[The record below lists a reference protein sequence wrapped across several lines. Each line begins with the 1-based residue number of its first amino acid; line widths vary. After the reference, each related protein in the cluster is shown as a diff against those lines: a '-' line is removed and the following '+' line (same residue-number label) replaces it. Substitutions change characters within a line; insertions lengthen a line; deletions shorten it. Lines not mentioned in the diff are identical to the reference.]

1 MGLSYLGQAFVLG
14 LSAALLPGA
23 LQAFFLAQTLRLGWF
38 RALPLALTPL
48 LSDGPLVV
56 VTLWLLDRLPPT
68 WVHFLELG
76 GGVYLLYLAW
86 GLARQPVSEGSAL
99 DAGAGQVRTLFQAV
113 TINWLNPNPYIFW
126 ATVLGPLVLE
136 GWRAQPAWGL
146 GFIAVFY
153 ATMLGGNAVL
163 IWVFG
168 RLGRLPLQWRRVTI
182 RGAAFIL
189 ALFGLRFLARG
200 LGSVLGMLLP
210 GAVLSALSTGPMGI
224 AAVLGGIKRYRAM
237 MP

>member
-1 MGLSYLGQAFVLG
+1 MGLSYLGQALVLG

-23 LQAFFLAQTLRLGWF
+23 LQAFFLAQTLRLGWV

-56 VTLWLLDRLPPT
+56 VTLWLLGRLPSA
-68 WVHFLELG
+68 WVHVLELG

-86 GLARQPVSEGSAL
+86 GLARQPVS
-99 DAGAGQVRTLFQAV
+99 DAPSPESGAGQVRTLFQAV

-136 GWRAQPAWGL
+136 GWRAHPSWGL

-168 RLGRLPLQWRRVTI
+168 RLGRLPLRWRRVTI
-182 RGAAFIL
+182 RGAALIL
-189 ALFGLRFLARG
+189 AGFGVRFLLKGFRFWF
-200 LGSVLGMLLP
+200 P
-210 GAVLSALSTGPMGI
+210 
-224 AAVLGGIKRYRAM
+224 
-237 MP
+237 

>member
-23 LQAFFLAQTLRLGWF
+23 LQAFFLAQTLRLGWV

-86 GLARQPVSEGSAL
+86 GLARQPV
-99 DAGAGQVRTLFQAV
+99 
-113 TINWLNPNPYIFW
+113 INWLNPNPYIFW

-136 GWRAQPAWGL
+136 GWRAQPVWGL

-210 GAVLSALSTGPMGI
+210 GAVLSAVSTGPRGREVG
-224 AAVLGGIKRYRAM
+224 AECLKSR
-237 MP
+237 